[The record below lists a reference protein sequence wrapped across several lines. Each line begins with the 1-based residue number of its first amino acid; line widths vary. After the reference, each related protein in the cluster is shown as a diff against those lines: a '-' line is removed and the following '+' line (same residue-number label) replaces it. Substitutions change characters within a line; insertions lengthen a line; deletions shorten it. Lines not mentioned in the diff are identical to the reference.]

1 MIASVKMEEKDEC
14 YSALSTHIGTLDR
27 FKMQTAPGLNALC
40 DAIAATRNTT
50 TIQIVNMSNS
60 TKIKYVLPDGEH
72 EHLVV
77 NKRLCGKKFSF
88 YVYFPAGL
96 TRSQHRY
103 IYFKNKYGVGTSFKK
118 FVLMQ
123 LKKVICEWE
132 SSTAA
137 KLWCQNNLGGL
148 KTKIETAWDSR
159 LQLTSRKRPR
169 STNDENKYVRSP
181 RGSTTI
187 SIPIHGLV
195 SKGEV
200 PVIRIRQARNSS
212 NAPFLRMTIPGVIF
226 SDQRTRTKSLRT
238 RFGHDRK
245 WSYFVKTHVEAQASS
260 WKTLDDA
267 QNWALATDSVDT
279 MNGIWAMLLRND
291 LVTYARTNS

>member
-1 MIASVKMEEKDEC
+1 
-14 YSALSTHIGTLDR
+14 
-27 FKMQTAPGLNALC
+27 MQTAPGLNALC
-40 DAIAATRNTT
+40 HAIATTRKTT

-60 TKIKYVLPDGEH
+60 TTIIKYGLPDGEH

-77 NKRLCGKKFSF
+77 NKRLCGKKSSF

-118 FVLMQ
+118 FILVQ

-132 SSTAA
+132 SYKDAQ
-137 KLWCQNNLGGL
+137 LWCQDNLEGL
-148 KTKIETAWDSR
+148 KSKIESAWDSK

-169 STNDENKYVRSP
+169 STNDENEHVRSA
-181 RGSTTI
+181 RASTTI

-200 PVIRIRQARNSS
+200 PVIRIRQARNSR
-212 NAPFLRMTIPGVIF
+212 NAPFLRMIFPGAIF
-226 SDQRTRTKSLRT
+226 SDQRTRTRSIRT
-238 RFGHDRK
+238 RFGHDRN
-245 WSYFVKTHVEAQASS
+245 WSLYVKDHVESKASV

-267 QNWALATDSVDT
+267 QKWVLESDFVDT
-279 MNGIWAMLLRND
+279 MNRIWAMFIRIGF
-291 LVTYARTNS
+291 VTYTRTKS